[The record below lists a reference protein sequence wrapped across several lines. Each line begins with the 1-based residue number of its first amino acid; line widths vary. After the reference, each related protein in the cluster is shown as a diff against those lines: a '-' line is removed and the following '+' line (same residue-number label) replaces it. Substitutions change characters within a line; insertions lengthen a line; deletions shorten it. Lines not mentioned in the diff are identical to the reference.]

1 MSVLDEKK
9 LKKVIKEGG
18 KRGVEI
24 EGAADMVY
32 HHLPL
37 FLTTMCRVVYPF
49 FVQKS
54 MSQKVMLNY

>member
-24 EGAADMVY
+24 EGAADMV
-32 HHLPL
+32 HHHPPL

-49 FVQKS
+49 FAQK
-54 MSQKVMLNY
+54 